1 MICDHACH
9 KQIDETAPDC
19 KRGCGTT
26 ARRLAAMLE
35 PDIAM
40 RNLMGAQLEMLNA
53 LRGKK
58 L

>member
-1 MICDHACH
+1 MTCTRECRPQA
-9 KQIDETAPDC
+9 DEAAPSC
-19 KRGCGTT
+19 KRGCNAV

-53 LRGKK
+53 LGGKK